1 MKPEQVSKTFVIN
14 RNHYNSPIEQ
24 ISSGNSTSQCEITN
38 LVTNQ
43 NYIVGYICSSW
54 KNSSIRK
61 ETHKDEEYVFQTSM
75 HKHSMKKLIS
85 DVCTKTVLCFN
96 NRIFKEIDGVS
107 VQSSAKYFEK
117 NQEIKQNYARLKN
130 VDTCFCIF
138 LRTSVKRFRRD
149 FFACFRECWTLS
161 CLSITFWDFP
171 NVFFFY
177 NILSLKF
184 SGRFW
189 CDLNVKKTDLV
200 IDTIFPF
207 TCGESNLTF

>member
-96 NRIFKEIDGVS
+96 NRIFKEID
-107 VQSSAKYFEK
+107 
-117 NQEIKQNYARLKN
+117 
-130 VDTCFCIF
+130 TCFCIF

-149 FFACFRECWTLS
+149 FFACFREYWTLS